1 MMRALTVAAAVV
13 VVVAAAGCSADEPG
27 PGAAAEPTGSP
38 SADPFAPV
46 SGQAQIRM
54 LYTGVPG
61 TSRHPS
67 AAAYDAAVEL
77 GAPVGDGAGCGLS
90 APAGTV
96 TVPLTLTLTHT
107 ADPDRPVQ
115 AAGPSPSPSASI
127 SDGAGV
133 SSDPL
138 PAEPVVSVE
147 AVGGAG
153 PLRWQDPRGGDC
165 TDEPDLSATGSW
177 EFRQQVQVSGFLTG
191 VPAADPAGA
200 GVRVGF
206 VRELW
211 EIHEGT
217 PEPLTV
223 TY

>member
-1 MMRALTVAAAVV
+1 MMRALTVAAAAA

-27 PGAAAEPTGSP
+27 PGATAEPTAPSP

-67 AAAYDAAVEL
+67 TAAYDAAVEL
-77 GAPVGDGAGCGLS
+77 GGPVGDGAGCGLA
-90 APAGTV
+90 APAGAV
-96 TVPLTLTLTHT
+96 TVPVTLTLTHT

-115 AAGPSPSPSASI
+115 AAGPSPSATD
-127 SDGAGV
+127 DGGSGV
-133 SSDPL
+133 SADPL
-138 PAEPVVSVE
+138 PADPVVSVE

-177 EFRQQVQVSGFLTG
+177 EFREQVQVRGFLTG
-191 VPAADPAGA
+191 VPADDPAGT
-200 GVRVGF
+200 GVRATF

-211 EIHEGT
+211 EIHEGA
-217 PEPLTV
+217 PEPLKV